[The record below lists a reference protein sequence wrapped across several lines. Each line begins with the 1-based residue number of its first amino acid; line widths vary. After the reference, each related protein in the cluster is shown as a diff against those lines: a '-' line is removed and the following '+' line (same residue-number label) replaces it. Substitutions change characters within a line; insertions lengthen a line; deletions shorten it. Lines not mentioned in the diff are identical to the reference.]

1 MYYSSMAKA
10 VVTGGAGFI
19 GSHLVDA
26 LIARGF
32 DVQVID
38 DYAAGKRPDRMNE
51 KAVYHNASATD
62 YAAIAPVCAGAQ
74 YVFHLAALPR
84 VQDSIDHPLE
94 TFEVN
99 VTGTLVLLQAAK
111 EGGVGKF
118 IFASSAAVYGD
129 LAAMPLRED
138 MSVLPK
144 SPYGLHKKIGEDAC
158 RLWSDIYQLPTVS
171 LRFFNVYG
179 PRFDPDGAYAL
190 VVGKFLTLRK
200 DGKPLTLS
208 GDGSHTR
215 DYVHVKD
222 VVAALIAAAESTSAS
237 GEVFNVATGKETS
250 VRDLALLIGGAT
262 ESAPERLEPARC
274 VADISKIQ
282 TTLGWKA
289 SVPLE
294 EGIATLKQEMG
305 IV

>member
-1 MYYSSMAKA
+1 MTKV

-26 LIARGF
+26 LVARGF
-32 DVQVID
+32 DVHVID
-38 DYAAGKRPDRMNE
+38 DFAAGKRLDRMRDG
-51 KAVYHNASATD
+51 VTYHEATATE
-62 YAAIAPVCAGAQ
+62 YAAVVPICADAQ

-94 TFEVN
+94 TFAAN
-99 VTGTLVLLQAAK
+99 VTGTLTLLQAAK
-111 EGGVGKF
+111 EGRVGKF

-129 LAAMPLRED
+129 LATMPLRED

-144 SPYGLHKKIGEDAC
+144 SPYGLHKKMGEDAC
-158 RLWSDIYQLPTVS
+158 RLWSDIYGLPTIA

-179 PRFDPDGAYAL
+179 PRFDPGGAYAL

-200 DGKPLTLS
+200 EGKPLPIA

-215 DYVHVKD
+215 DYVHVSD
-222 VVAALIAAAESTSAS
+222 VVAALLAAAESTVGNA
-237 GEVFNVATGKETS
+237 EVFNVATGTETS
-250 VRDLALLIGGAT
+250 VRDLAALIGGGT
-262 ESAPERLEPARC
+262 EQAPDRLEPARC
-274 VADISKIQ
+274 GADISKIRKVLQ
-282 TTLGWKA
+282 WEPHI
-289 SVPLE
+289 PLAD
-294 EGIATLKQEMG
+294 GIASLKHEMG

>member
-1 MYYSSMAKA
+1 MAKV

-26 LIARGF
+26 LVVRGF
-32 DVQVID
+32 EVHVID
-38 DYAAGKRPDRMNE
+38 DYVAGKRPDRMNE
-51 KAVYHNASATD
+51 KALFHEVSATD
-62 YAAIAPVCAGAQ
+62 LAAITPICAGAQ

-94 TFEVN
+94 TFKVN

-111 EGGVGKF
+111 EGAVGKV

-129 LAAMPLRED
+129 LTTMPLRED
-138 MSVLPK
+138 MPVLPK

-158 RLWSDIYQLPTVS
+158 RLWSDIYLLPTVS

-179 PRFDPDGAYAL
+179 PRFDPSGAYAL
-190 VVGKFLTLRK
+190 LVGKFLSLRK
-200 DGKPLTLS
+200 EGKPLTIA

-215 DYVHVKD
+215 DYVHVSD
-222 VVAALIAAAESTSAS
+222 VVTALIAAAESKCVQ

-250 VRDLALLIGGAT
+250 VKDVANYVGGAT
-262 ESAPERLEPARC
+262 GSAPERLEPKRS

-282 TTLGWKA
+282 NTLGWNPKIT
-289 SVPLE
+289 LE
-294 EGIATLKQEMG
+294 EGIAALKKEMG
-305 IV
+305 LV

>member
-1 MYYSSMAKA
+1 MYYSSMEKV

-26 LIARGF
+26 LVARGF
-32 DVQVID
+32 EVHVID
-38 DYAAGKRPDRMNE
+38 DYAAGKRSDRMHE
-51 KAVYHNASATD
+51 MAVYHSASATD
-62 YAAIAPVCAGAQ
+62 FAAIAPICAGAQ

-84 VQDSIDHPLE
+84 VQDSLDHPLE

-111 EGGVGKF
+111 EGAVGKVV
-118 IFASSAAVYGD
+118 FASSAAVYGD
-129 LAAMPLRED
+129 LTTMPLRED
-138 MSVLPK
+138 MPVLPK

-179 PRFDPDGAYAL
+179 PRFDPSGAYAL
-190 VVGKFLTLRK
+190 LVGKFLSLRK
-200 DGKPLTLS
+200 EGKPLTIA

-215 DYVHVKD
+215 DYVHVSD
-222 VVAALIAAAESTSAS
+222 VVAALIAAAESKCVQ

-250 VRDLALLIGGAT
+250 VTEVANCVGGAT
-262 ESAPERLEPARC
+262 ESAPERLEPKRS

-282 TTLGWKA
+282 NTLGWNPKIT
-289 SVPLE
+289 LE
-294 EGIATLKQEMG
+294 EGIAALKKEMG